1 MLLKEDGEIMS
12 DFSSDFVPSSDEE
25 EHEEEKEA
33 EGDLFMV
40 RRMLGSQAVELDE
53 CQRENIFHTRC
64 IISRKWCVSM
74 DYQEALLPNQDTKL
88 LSHF

>member
-64 IISRKWCVSM
+64 IISRKVVC
-74 DYQEALLPNQDTKL
+74 LHGLPR
-88 LSHF
+88 SIAS